1 MIEYIKGQIQ
11 SLTPASVVLENNG
24 IGYLI
29 HISLNTFSSL
39 QEQSACC
46 LYIYEVIREDAHQL
60 FGFFRTEER
69 DLFLLLIGVS
79 GVGANTAR
87 LMLSSMTVEELR
99 YSVIEEKTAALQS
112 IKGIGLRIAQ
122 RIIVEL
128 KDKVEKTEGMN
139 KMLLTKL
146 AGNDQVRH
154 EAVAA
159 LQMLG
164 FPLHASQKVV
174 NQLLYQTPQMPVEQ
188 VVKAALKL
196 L

>member
-11 SLTPASVVLENNG
+11 SLTPAAAVVENNG

-29 HISLNTFSSL
+29 HISLNTFSAL
-39 QEQSACC
+39 QGQSACC
-46 LYIYEVIREDAHQL
+46 LYIYEVIREDTHQL
-60 FGFFRTEER
+60 FGFSRTEER

-87 LMLSSMTVEELR
+87 MMLSSMTVEELR
-99 YSVIEEKTAALQS
+99 QCIVEEKAAALQS

-128 KDKVEKTEGMN
+128 KGKIEKTEGVS
-139 KMLLTKL
+139 KIPVTSL

-164 FPLHASQKVV
+164 FPLQASQKVV